1 MVNALKGLTNIL
13 TKDGYL
19 DYPLA
24 ITTKETMK
32 DMYARRVSMS
42 LKPNCRAEFTQ
53 KLEAEIIPLL
63 RKQKGFQDEI
73 TFVTPG
79 GKEAFGLSLWDTK
92 ENAEAYNRGSYAEV
106 TKILSKLVDG
116 TPEVDTYEVSNSTFH
131 KVGAAATA

>member
-1 MVNALKGLTNIL
+1 M
-13 TKDGYL
+13 
-19 DYPLA
+19 
-24 ITTKETMK
+24 KE
-32 DMYARRVSMS
+32 MYARRVSMS

-53 KLEAEIIPLL
+53 KLEAEITPLL

-131 KVGAAATA
+131 NVGAAATA